1 MPISF
6 NTGTDEDF
14 FDPDAFGV
22 ENVESGD
29 EEEGIVF
36 EAADEADEDVEDEEA
51 GDEEAGEDGEEE
63 GSVASVSE
71 YQGDAGLDELPDR
84 TFF

>member
-1 MPISF
+1 MPISL
-6 NTGTDEDF
+6 NAPGTDEGF

-51 GDEEAGEDGEEE
+51 GDEEAGEDGDEE
-63 GSVASVSE
+63 GW
-71 YQGDAGLDELPDR
+71 
-84 TFF
+84 